1 MMHRTSFMRLVATW
15 LLAWAASW
23 AAHAQDGDGNYLHF
37 ETVTATAGEAWTS
50 EIRRVSEEPIK
61 GMQFDLTW
69 PEGVA
74 FDMDAM
80 ALSPEWDAF
89 QLSVSMLGD
98 NTYRVLVFNFA
109 GATVPEGDVGVAQV
123 SGTMSV
129 DVAAG
134 AYAVALSDVILSNGN
149 NENVA
154 EDPLEVGS
162 IVVTSAGCPADL
174 NADGAVGSADLLLLL
189 PLFGCTEN
197 CGYIDLNGD
206 GVVGVGEVGQR
217 AERQDRV
224 FSKQRRPKTGRLGH

>member
-1 MMHRTSFMRLVATW
+1 MMHQTSFMRFVATW
-15 LLAWAASW
+15 LLAWTASW
-23 AAHAQDGDGNYLHF
+23 AAQAQVVQGNYLHF
-37 ETVTATAGEAWTS
+37 ETVTASAGDVWSS

-61 GMQFDLTW
+61 GMQFDVTW

-80 ALSPEWDAF
+80 ALSPEWGAF
-89 QLSVSMLGD
+89 QLSVSALGD

-134 AYAVALSDVILSNGN
+134 AHAVVLSDVILSNGN

-189 PLFGCTEN
+189 ALFGCTEN

-206 GVVGVGEVGQR
+206 GVVGVGDLLDFLLAFDTTCG
-217 AERQDRV
+217 
-224 FSKQRRPKTGRLGH
+224 

>member
-69 PEGVA
+69 PEGVE

-80 ALSPEWDAF
+80 ALSPEWGAF
-89 QLSVSMLGD
+89 QLSVSALGE

-134 AYAVALSDVILSNGN
+134 AHAVALSDVILSNGN

-206 GVVGVGEVGQR
+206 GVVGVGDVLDFLLAFDMPCG
-217 AERQDRV
+217 
-224 FSKQRRPKTGRLGH
+224 

>member
-1 MMHRTSFMRLVATW
+1 MMGRMRKGIHLLVWFAIPSMA
-15 LLAWAASW
+15 LAQS
-23 AAHAQDGDGNYLHF
+23 GGGNYLHF
-37 ETVTATAGEAWTS
+37 ETVTASAGEAWTS

-61 GMQFDLTW
+61 GMQFDVTW

-80 ALSPEWDAF
+80 ALSPEWGAF
-89 QLSVSMLGD
+89 QLSVSALGE

-123 SGTMSV
+123 SGTMSE

-134 AYAVALSDVILSNGN
+134 AHAVVLSEVILSNGD

-154 EDPLEVGS
+154 EDPLELGS

-189 PLFGCTEN
+189 ALFGCTEN
-197 CGYIDLNGD
+197 CGHIDLNDD
-206 GVVGVGEVGQR
+206 GVVGVGDLLDFLLAFDTPCG
-217 AERQDRV
+217 
-224 FSKQRRPKTGRLGH
+224 

>member
-1 MMHRTSFMRLVATW
+1 MMGRMRKGIHLLVWFAIPSMA
-15 LLAWAASW
+15 LAQS
-23 AAHAQDGDGNYLHF
+23 GGGNYLHF
-37 ETVTATAGEAWTS
+37 ETVTASAGEAWTS

-61 GMQFDLTW
+61 GMQFDVTW

-80 ALSPEWDAF
+80 ALSPEWGAF
-89 QLSVSMLGD
+89 QLSVSALGE

-134 AYAVALSDVILSNGN
+134 AHAVVLSEVILSNGD

-154 EDPLEVGS
+154 EDPLEEGS

-189 PLFGCTEN
+189 ALFGCTEN

-206 GVVGVGEVGQR
+206 GVVGVGDLLDFLLAFDTPCG
-217 AERQDRV
+217 
-224 FSKQRRPKTGRLGH
+224 

>member
-1 MMHRTSFMRLVATW
+1 MHRTSFMRLVATW

-23 AAHAQDGDGNYLHF
+23 AAQAQGIEGNYLHF
-37 ETVTATAGEAWTS
+37 ETVTASTGEAWTS

-61 GMQFDLTW
+61 GMQFDVTW

-80 ALSPEWDAF
+80 ALSPEWGAF
-89 QLSVSMLGD
+89 QLSVSALGD

-129 DVAAG
+129 DVAVG
-134 AYAVALSDVILSNGN
+134 AHAVVLSEVILSNGDN
-149 NENVA
+149 VNVA
-154 EDPLEVGS
+154 EDPLEEGS

-206 GVVGVGEVGQR
+206 GVVGVGDLLDFLLAFDTSCG
-217 AERQDRV
+217 
-224 FSKQRRPKTGRLGH
+224 

>member
-1 MMHRTSFMRLVATW
+1 MMHRTSFMRLVAIW

-69 PEGVA
+69 PEGVE

-80 ALSPEWDAF
+80 ALSPEWGAF
-89 QLSVSMLGD
+89 QLSVSALGD

-206 GVVGVGEVGQR
+206 GVVGVGDLLDFLLAFDTPCG
-217 AERQDRV
+217 
-224 FSKQRRPKTGRLGH
+224 

>member
-1 MMHRTSFMRLVATW
+1 MMDRMPKGVQLLVWFAIPSMA
-15 LLAWAASW
+15 LAQS
-23 AAHAQDGDGNYLHF
+23 GGGNYLHF
-37 ETVTATAGEAWTS
+37 ETVTASAGESWTS

-61 GMQFDLTW
+61 GMQFDVTW

-80 ALSPEWDAF
+80 ALGPEWGAF
-89 QLSVSMLGD
+89 QLSVSALGE

-134 AYAVALSDVILSNGN
+134 AHAVVLSEVILSNGN

-154 EDPLEVGS
+154 EDSLEEGS

-206 GVVGVGEVGQR
+206 GVVGVGDLLDFLLAFDTPCG
-217 AERQDRV
+217 
-224 FSKQRRPKTGRLGH
+224 

>member
-1 MMHRTSFMRLVATW
+1 MMHQTSFMRFVATW
-15 LLAWAASW
+15 LLAWTASW
-23 AAHAQDGDGNYLHF
+23 AAQAQVVQGNYLHF
-37 ETVTATAGEAWTS
+37 ETVTALAGDVWSS

-61 GMQFDLTW
+61 GMQFDVTW

-80 ALSPEWDAF
+80 ALSPEWGAF
-89 QLSVSMLGD
+89 QLSVSALGD
-98 NTYRVLVFNFA
+98 NTYRVLGFNFA

-134 AYAVALSDVILSNGN
+134 AHAVVLSEVILSNGN

-189 PLFGCTEN
+189 ALFGCTEN

-206 GVVGVGEVGQR
+206 GVVGVGDLLDFLLAFDTTCG
-217 AERQDRV
+217 
-224 FSKQRRPKTGRLGH
+224 

>member
-1 MMHRTSFMRLVATW
+1 MMGRMRKGIHLLVWFAIPSMA
-15 LLAWAASW
+15 LAQS
-23 AAHAQDGDGNYLHF
+23 GGGNYLYF
-37 ETVTATAGEAWTS
+37 ETVTASAGEAWTS

-61 GMQFDLTW
+61 GMQFDVTW

-80 ALSPEWDAF
+80 ALSPEWGAF
-89 QLSVSMLGD
+89 QLSVSALGE

-123 SGTMSV
+123 SGTMSE

-134 AYAVALSDVILSNGN
+134 AHAVVFSEVILSNGD

-154 EDPLEVGS
+154 EDPLELGS

-189 PLFGCTEN
+189 ALFGCTEN
-197 CGYIDLNGD
+197 CGHIDLNGD
-206 GVVGVGEVGQR
+206 GVVGVGDLLDFLLAFDTPCG
-217 AERQDRV
+217 
-224 FSKQRRPKTGRLGH
+224 

>member
-1 MMHRTSFMRLVATW
+1 MMHQTSFMRFVATW
-15 LLAWAASW
+15 LLAWTASW
-23 AAHAQDGDGNYLHF
+23 AAQAQVVQGNYLHF
-37 ETVTATAGEAWTS
+37 ETVTALAGDVWSS

-61 GMQFDLTW
+61 GMQFDVTW

-74 FDMDAM
+74 FEMDAM
-80 ALSPEWDAF
+80 ALSPEWGAF
-89 QLSVSMLGD
+89 QLSVSALGD
-98 NTYRVLVFNFA
+98 NTYRVLVFKLA

-134 AYAVALSDVILSNGN
+134 AHAVVLSEVILSYGN

-189 PLFGCTEN
+189 ALFGCTEN

-206 GVVGVGEVGQR
+206 GVVGVGDLLDFLLAFDTTCG
-217 AERQDRV
+217 
-224 FSKQRRPKTGRLGH
+224 

>member
-1 MMHRTSFMRLVATW
+1 MMDRMRKGIQLLVWFAIPSMA
-15 LLAWAASW
+15 LAQS
-23 AAHAQDGDGNYLHF
+23 GGGNYLHF
-37 ETVTATAGEAWTS
+37 ETVTASAGEAWTS

-61 GMQFDLTW
+61 GMQFDVTW

-80 ALSPEWDAF
+80 ALSPEWGAF
-89 QLSVSMLGD
+89 QLSVSALGE

-123 SGTMSV
+123 LGTMSE

-134 AYAVALSDVILSNGN
+134 AHAVVLSDVILSNGD

-154 EDPLEVGS
+154 EDPLEEGA

-189 PLFGCTEN
+189 ALFGCTEN

-206 GVVGVGEVGQR
+206 GVVGVGDLLDFLLAFDTPCG
-217 AERQDRV
+217 
-224 FSKQRRPKTGRLGH
+224 

>member
-1 MMHRTSFMRLVATW
+1 MMDRMHEKGFKCWFGSPFQACA
-15 LLAWAASW
+15 LAQS
-23 AAHAQDGDGNYLHF
+23 GGGNYLHF
-37 ETVTATAGEAWTS
+37 ETVTASAGEAWTS

-61 GMQFDLTW
+61 GMQFDVTW

-89 QLSVSMLGD
+89 QLSVSALGE

-123 SGTMSV
+123 SGTMSE

-134 AYAVALSDVILSNGN
+134 AHAVVLSEVILSNGD

-154 EDPLEVGS
+154 EDPLEEGS

-189 PLFGCTEN
+189 ALFGCTES

-206 GVVGVGEVGQR
+206 GVVGVGDLLDFLLAFDTPCG
-217 AERQDRV
+217 
-224 FSKQRRPKTGRLGH
+224 

>member
-1 MMHRTSFMRLVATW
+1 MIHRTPFMRLIATW

-23 AAHAQDGDGNYLHF
+23 AAQAQGFEGNYLHF
-37 ETVTATAGEAWTS
+37 ETVTASAGEAWFS
-50 EIRRVSEEPIK
+50 EIRRISEEPIK

-69 PEGVA
+69 PEGVE

-80 ALSPEWDAF
+80 ALSPEWGAF
-89 QLSVSMLGD
+89 QLSVSALGD

-134 AYAVALSDVILSNGN
+134 AHAVVLSEVILSNGD

-154 EDPLEVGS
+154 EDPLEEGS
-162 IVVTSAGCPADL
+162 IVVTSSGCPADL

-206 GVVGVGEVGQR
+206 GVVGVGDVLDFLLAFDTLCG
-217 AERQDRV
+217 
-224 FSKQRRPKTGRLGH
+224 

>member
-1 MMHRTSFMRLVATW
+1 MMHQTSFMRFVATW
-15 LLAWAASW
+15 LLAWTASW
-23 AAHAQDGDGNYLHF
+23 AAQAQVVQGNYLHF
-37 ETVTATAGEAWTS
+37 ETVTALAGDVWSS

-61 GMQFDLTW
+61 GMQFDVTW

-80 ALSPEWDAF
+80 ALSPEWGAF
-89 QLSVSMLGD
+89 QLSVSALGD

-134 AYAVALSDVILSNGN
+134 AHAVVLSEVILSNGN

-189 PLFGCTEN
+189 ALFGCTEN

-206 GVVGVGEVGQR
+206 GVVGVGDLLDFLLAFDTTCG
-217 AERQDRV
+217 
-224 FSKQRRPKTGRLGH
+224 

>member
-1 MMHRTSFMRLVATW
+1 MMDRMPKGVQLLVWFAIPSMA
-15 LLAWAASW
+15 LAQS
-23 AAHAQDGDGNYLHF
+23 GGGNYLHF
-37 ETVTATAGEAWTS
+37 ETVTASAGESWTS

-61 GMQFDLTW
+61 GMQFDVTW

-80 ALSPEWDAF
+80 ALGPEWGAF
-89 QLSVSMLGD
+89 QLSVSALGE

-123 SGTMSV
+123 SGTMSE

-134 AYAVALSDVILSNGN
+134 AHAVVLSEVILSNGN

-154 EDPLEVGS
+154 EDSLEEGS

-189 PLFGCTEN
+189 ALFGCTEN
-197 CGYIDLNGD
+197 CGHIDLNDD
-206 GVVGVGEVGQR
+206 GVVGVGDLLDFLLAFDTLCG
-217 AERQDRV
+217 
-224 FSKQRRPKTGRLGH
+224 

>member
-1 MMHRTSFMRLVATW
+1 MNPGTYSSGSLEFLKQ
-15 LLAWAASW
+15 LAFTVTCLAAQSVLWA
-23 AAHAQDGDGNYLHF
+23 QGVEGNYLHF
-37 ETVTATAGEAWTS
+37 ETVTASAGEAWTS

-61 GMQFDLTW
+61 GMQFDVTW

-80 ALSPEWDAF
+80 ALSPEWGAF
-89 QLSVSMLGD
+89 QLSVSALGE

-134 AYAVALSDVILSNGN
+134 AHAVVLSEVILSNGN

-154 EDPLEVGS
+154 EDPLEEGS

-189 PLFGCTEN
+189 ALFGCTEN
-197 CGYIDLNGD
+197 CGHIDLNGD
-206 GVVGVGEVGQR
+206 GVVGVGDLLDFLLAFDTSCG
-217 AERQDRV
+217 
-224 FSKQRRPKTGRLGH
+224 

>member
-69 PEGVA
+69 PEGVE

-80 ALSPEWDAF
+80 ALSSEWGAF
-89 QLSVSMLGD
+89 QLSVSALGD

-134 AYAVALSDVILSNGN
+134 AHAVVFSEVILSNGDN
-149 NENVA
+149 VNVA

-206 GVVGVGEVGQR
+206 GVVGVGDLLDFLLAFDTPCG
-217 AERQDRV
+217 
-224 FSKQRRPKTGRLGH
+224 

>member
-1 MMHRTSFMRLVATW
+1 MPVMHRTSFIRLVATW

-61 GMQFDLTW
+61 GMQFDVTW

-80 ALSPEWDAF
+80 ALSPEWGAF
-89 QLSVSMLGD
+89 QLSVSALGE
-98 NTYRVLVFNFA
+98 NTYRVLIFNFA

-134 AYAVALSDVILSNGN
+134 AHAVVLSEVILSNGDN
-149 NENVA
+149 VNVA
-154 EDPLEVGS
+154 EDPLEEGS

-189 PLFGCTEN
+189 PLFGCTDN

-206 GVVGVGEVGQR
+206 GVVGVGDLLDFLLAFDTLCG
-217 AERQDRV
+217 
-224 FSKQRRPKTGRLGH
+224 

>member
-1 MMHRTSFMRLVATW
+1 MPVMHRTSFMRLVATW

-69 PEGVA
+69 PEGVE

-80 ALSPEWDAF
+80 ALSPEWGAF
-89 QLSVSMLGD
+89 QLSVSALGE

-134 AYAVALSDVILSNGN
+134 AHAVALSDVILSNGN

-206 GVVGVGEVGQR
+206 GVVGVGDVLDFLLAFDMPCG
-217 AERQDRV
+217 
-224 FSKQRRPKTGRLGH
+224 

>member
-1 MMHRTSFMRLVATW
+1 MMGRMRKGIHLLVWFAIPSMA
-15 LLAWAASW
+15 LAQS
-23 AAHAQDGDGNYLHF
+23 GGGNYLHF
-37 ETVTATAGEAWTS
+37 ETVTASAGEAWTS

-61 GMQFDLTW
+61 GMQFDVTW

-80 ALSPEWDAF
+80 ALSPEWGAF
-89 QLSVSMLGD
+89 QLSVSALGE
-98 NTYRVLVFNFA
+98 NTYRVLVFNFS

-123 SGTMSV
+123 SGTMSE

-134 AYAVALSDVILSNGN
+134 AHAVVLSEVILSNGD

-154 EDPLEVGS
+154 EDPLEEGS

-189 PLFGCTEN
+189 ALFGCTEN
-197 CGYIDLNGD
+197 CGHIDLNDD
-206 GVVGVGEVGQR
+206 GVVGVGDLLDFLLAFDTPCG
-217 AERQDRV
+217 
-224 FSKQRRPKTGRLGH
+224 

>member
-69 PEGVA
+69 PEGVE

-80 ALSPEWDAF
+80 ALSPEWGAF
-89 QLSVSMLGD
+89 QLSVSALGD

-206 GVVGVGEVGQR
+206 GVVGVGDVLDFLLAFDMPCG
-217 AERQDRV
+217 
-224 FSKQRRPKTGRLGH
+224 

>member
-1 MMHRTSFMRLVATW
+1 MPLIKRTSFMRLVATW

-23 AAHAQDGDGNYLHF
+23 AAQAQDGEGNYLHF
-37 ETVTATAGEAWTS
+37 ETVTASAGEAWSS

-61 GMQFDLTW
+61 GMQFDVTW

-74 FDMDAM
+74 FDMDAV
-80 ALSPEWDAF
+80 ALSSEWGAF
-89 QLSVSMLGD
+89 QLSVSALGD

-109 GATVPEGDVGVAQV
+109 GATVPEGDLGVAQV

-134 AYAVALSDVILSNGN
+134 AHAVVLSEVILSNGN

-189 PLFGCTEN
+189 ALFGCTEN
-197 CGYIDLNGD
+197 CGHIDLNGD
-206 GVVGVGEVGQR
+206 GVVGVGDLLDFLLAFDTPCG
-217 AERQDRV
+217 
-224 FSKQRRPKTGRLGH
+224 

>member
-1 MMHRTSFMRLVATW
+1 MMHQTSFMRFVATW
-15 LLAWAASW
+15 LLAWTASW
-23 AAHAQDGDGNYLHF
+23 AAQAQVVQGNYLHF
-37 ETVTATAGEAWTS
+37 ETVTASAGDVWSS

-61 GMQFDLTW
+61 GMQFDVTW

-80 ALSPEWDAF
+80 ALSPEWGAF
-89 QLSVSMLGD
+89 QLSVSALGD

-134 AYAVALSDVILSNGN
+134 AHAVVLSEVILSNGN

-154 EDPLEVGS
+154 EDPLEVGL

-189 PLFGCTEN
+189 ALFGCTEN

-206 GVVGVGEVGQR
+206 GVVGVGDLLDFLLAFDTTCG
-217 AERQDRV
+217 
-224 FSKQRRPKTGRLGH
+224 

>member
-1 MMHRTSFMRLVATW
+1 MMHQTSFMRFVATW
-15 LLAWAASW
+15 LLAWTASW
-23 AAHAQDGDGNYLHF
+23 AAQAQVVQGNYLHF
-37 ETVTATAGEAWTS
+37 ETVTASAGDVWSS

-61 GMQFDLTW
+61 GMQFDVTW

-80 ALSPEWDAF
+80 ALSPEWGAF
-89 QLSVSMLGD
+89 QLSVSALGD

-134 AYAVALSDVILSNGN
+134 AHAVVLSEVILSNGN

-189 PLFGCTEN
+189 ALFGCTEN

-206 GVVGVGEVGQR
+206 GVVGVGDLLDFLLAFDTTCG
-217 AERQDRV
+217 
-224 FSKQRRPKTGRLGH
+224 

>member
-1 MMHRTSFMRLVATW
+1 MMGCMRKGIHLLVWFAIPSMA
-15 LLAWAASW
+15 LAQS
-23 AAHAQDGDGNYLHF
+23 GGGNYLHF
-37 ETVTATAGEAWTS
+37 ETVTASAGESWTS

-61 GMQFDLTW
+61 GMQFDVTW

-80 ALSPEWDAF
+80 ALSPEWGAF
-89 QLSVSMLGD
+89 QLSVSALGE

-123 SGTMSV
+123 SGTMSE

-134 AYAVALSDVILSNGN
+134 AHAVVFSEVILSNGD

-154 EDPLEVGS
+154 EDPLEEGS

-189 PLFGCTEN
+189 ALFGCTEN
-197 CGYIDLNGD
+197 CGHIDLNGD
-206 GVVGVGEVGQR
+206 GVVGVGDLLDFLLAFDTPCG
-217 AERQDRV
+217 
-224 FSKQRRPKTGRLGH
+224 

>member
-1 MMHRTSFMRLVATW
+1 MMGRMRKGIQLLVWFAIPSMA
-15 LLAWAASW
+15 LAQS
-23 AAHAQDGDGNYLHF
+23 GGGNYLHF
-37 ETVTATAGEAWTS
+37 ETVTASAGEAWTS

-61 GMQFDLTW
+61 GMQFDVTW

-80 ALSPEWDAF
+80 ALSPEWGAF
-89 QLSVSMLGD
+89 QLSVSALGE

-123 SGTMSV
+123 SGIMSE

-134 AYAVALSDVILSNGN
+134 AHAVVLSEVILSNGD

-154 EDPLEVGS
+154 EDPLEEGS

-189 PLFGCTEN
+189 ALFGCTEN
-197 CGYIDLNGD
+197 CGHIDLNGD
-206 GVVGVGEVGQR
+206 GVVGVGDLLDFLLAFDTPCG
-217 AERQDRV
+217 
-224 FSKQRRPKTGRLGH
+224 

>member
-1 MMHRTSFMRLVATW
+1 MSMMGRMRKGIHLLVWFAIPSMA
-15 LLAWAASW
+15 LAQS
-23 AAHAQDGDGNYLHF
+23 GGGNYLHF
-37 ETVTATAGEAWTS
+37 ETVTASAGESWTS

-61 GMQFDLTW
+61 GMQFDVTW

-80 ALSPEWDAF
+80 ALSPEWGAF
-89 QLSVSMLGD
+89 QLSVSALGE

-134 AYAVALSDVILSNGN
+134 AHAVVLSEVILSNSN

-154 EDPLEVGS
+154 EDPLEEGS

-189 PLFGCTEN
+189 ALFGCTEN
-197 CGYIDLNGD
+197 CGHIDLNDD
-206 GVVGVGEVGQR
+206 GVVGVGDLLDFLLAFDTPCG
-217 AERQDRV
+217 
-224 FSKQRRPKTGRLGH
+224 

>member
-1 MMHRTSFMRLVATW
+1 MMGRMRKGIHLLVWFAIPSMA
-15 LLAWAASW
+15 LAQS
-23 AAHAQDGDGNYLHF
+23 GEGNYLHF
-37 ETVTATAGEAWTS
+37 ETVTASAGEAWTS

-61 GMQFDLTW
+61 GMQFDVTW

-80 ALSPEWDAF
+80 ALSPEWGAF
-89 QLSVSMLGD
+89 QLSVSELGE

-123 SGTMSV
+123 SGTMSE
-129 DVAAG
+129 DVPAG
-134 AYAVALSDVILSNGN
+134 AHAVVLSEVILSNGD

-154 EDPLEVGS
+154 EDPLEEGS

-189 PLFGCTEN
+189 ALFGCTEN
-197 CGYIDLNGD
+197 CGHIDLNGD
-206 GVVGVGEVGQR
+206 GVVGVGDLLDFLLAFDTPCG
-217 AERQDRV
+217 
-224 FSKQRRPKTGRLGH
+224 

>member
-1 MMHRTSFMRLVATW
+1 MSMMDRMRKGIHLLVWFAIPSMA
-15 LLAWAASW
+15 LAQS
-23 AAHAQDGDGNYLHF
+23 GGGNYLHF
-37 ETVTATAGEAWTS
+37 ETVTASAGEAWTS

-61 GMQFDLTW
+61 GMQFDVTW

-89 QLSVSMLGD
+89 QLSVSALGE

-123 SGTMSV
+123 SGTMSE

-134 AYAVALSDVILSNGN
+134 AHAVVFSEVILSNGD

-154 EDPLEVGS
+154 EDPLELGS

-189 PLFGCTEN
+189 ALFGCTEN

-206 GVVGVGEVGQR
+206 GVVGVGDLLDFLLAFDTPCG
-217 AERQDRV
+217 
-224 FSKQRRPKTGRLGH
+224 

>member
-1 MMHRTSFMRLVATW
+1 MMGRMRKGIQMLVWFAIPSMA
-15 LLAWAASW
+15 LAQS
-23 AAHAQDGDGNYLHF
+23 GGGNYLHF
-37 ETVTATAGEAWTS
+37 ETVTASAGEAWTS

-61 GMQFDLTW
+61 GMQFDVTW

-80 ALSPEWDAF
+80 ALSPEWGAF
-89 QLSVSMLGD
+89 QLSVSALGE
-98 NTYRVLVFNFA
+98 NTYRVLVFNFS

-123 SGTMSV
+123 SGTMSE

-134 AYAVALSDVILSNGN
+134 AHAVVLSEVILSNGD

-154 EDPLEVGS
+154 EDPLELGS

-189 PLFGCTEN
+189 ALFGCTEN
-197 CGYIDLNGD
+197 CGHIDLNDD
-206 GVVGVGEVGQR
+206 GVVGVGDLLDFLLAFDTPCG
-217 AERQDRV
+217 
-224 FSKQRRPKTGRLGH
+224 

>member
-1 MMHRTSFMRLVATW
+1 MPLTQRTSFMRFVATW
-15 LLAWAASW
+15 LLALTTSW
-23 AAHAQDGDGNYLHF
+23 ASQAQGGAGNYLHF
-37 ETVTATAGEAWTS
+37 ETVTASAGEAWSS

-61 GMQFDLTW
+61 GMQFDVTW

-80 ALSPEWDAF
+80 ALGSEWGAF
-89 QLSVSMLGD
+89 QFSVSALGD
-98 NTYRVLVFNFA
+98 NTYRVVVFNFA

-134 AYAVALSDVILSNGN
+134 AHAVVLSEVILSNGA

-154 EDPLEVGS
+154 EDPVEVGS

-174 NADGAVGSADLLLLL
+174 NADGVVGSADLLLLL

-197 CGYIDLNGD
+197 CGHIDLNGD
-206 GVVGVGEVGQR
+206 GVVGVGDLLDFLLAFDTPCG
-217 AERQDRV
+217 
-224 FSKQRRPKTGRLGH
+224 